1 MSERPND
8 ENVFEERLSGLFAPD
23 VYRFALP
30 LLLLGGIAWGLSW
43 TIPSLVLSGL
53 GLFVVAFFRNP
64 ERALPPGDDL
74 VIAPADGKVM
84 WVDELER
91 DGRKVL
97 RIGIFLSVFDVHV
110 NRAPVPGRVV
120 SIDRSGDVYLAAFN
134 PDGEARNVQLAM
146 GLETAWGR
154 IDVVQITGLIA
165 RRIVFQPEVGDW
177 LDRGVRY
184 GLIRFGSRTD
194 VHLPQG
200 SMAKV
205 AVGDVVRGGKTIL
218 AMLPEASP

>member
-23 VYRFALP
+23 VYRFAFP

-120 SIDRSGDVYLAAFN
+120 SIDRSGDAYLAAFN